1 MKFRRTDDPD
11 IFFMEADPVQLW
23 ANGIVEFKIDRR
35 NDKFLMTPIM
45 CDKSEGPVA
54 DCTEMFKRYL
64 REREQRRE

>member
-1 MKFRRTDDPD
+1 MTVRRTDDPD

-45 CDKSEGPVA
+45 RDGSEGPEARTQHEPQNATSTLQWRIV
-54 DCTEMFKRYL
+54 
-64 REREQRRE
+64 